1 MAPLDFAA
9 FNTNMVFMELY
20 TKKLDTYKFELPDLL
35 NRIFNRVHITEQ
47 CLVAMVSPIQSPF
60 QAYTHGEYV
69 KRIKELA
76 WEANTDILDIKANH
90 RNDTPYR
97 EYLKEIQNFKTS
109 LHNAT
114 RELCNLQQTMCMES
128 IPHQAPS

>member
-76 WEANTDILDIKANH
+76 LEANTDILDIEANH
-90 RNDTPYR
+90 RNDTTYR

-109 LHNAT
+109 LHNIE
-114 RELCNLQQTMCMES
+114 RENSAIYSKLC
-128 IPHQAPS
+128 A